1 MATPKRVIYNTLE
14 NLKSDDF
21 TVFIWHL
28 ENPTEGIEPIPE
40 SKLENANRQKVVDLM
55 VKQYTDKAG
64 TIAVK
69 VLRDMKQNDLASD
82 LERKLQGDVP
92 AGGGA
97 SSSGTSVTPQTTGVT
112 MTIRSSNGGTV
123 NAPLIHGCV
132 VNGSVNLNS
141 KDKP

>member
-1 MATPKRVIYNTLE
+1 MATAKRVIYNTLE
-14 NLKSDDF
+14 KLKSDDF
-21 TVFIWHL
+21 TAFIWHL

-69 VLRDMKQNDLASD
+69 VLRDMNQNDLASD

-112 MTIRSSNGGTV
+112 QNINTSNGGTV
-123 NAPLIHGCV
+123 KAHVIQGGVYNAPLTF
-132 VNGSVNLNS
+132 N
-141 KDKP
+141 